1 MANVSV
7 ILPAYNCGEY
17 IRHTIRSVQNQD
29 YRNWEMIIIND
40 ASTDNTAAEIK
51 AFADT
56 DPRIKVI
63 TLPEN
68 KGVAA
73 ARNIGISKAEG
84 RFLAF
89 IDADD
94 LWGKEKLSRQIF
106 FMQKHNAALS
116 HTAFGFIDRD
126 GNMAKQGQSGVDE
139 EIDMKT
145 YMKTSQI
152 RMSSVMIDRK
162 RIKDV
167 HFPADRKICED
178 ARLWMDYL
186 RSGEH
191 FYGLNEVLMLYRV
204 RPKQL
209 SHRKDKMAWAAFKR
223 YMGEKSLSPAERVSC
238 FAHYACSALKIW
250 KPKNNVDIKYIKD
263 NFNCR

>member
-1 MANVSV
+1 MVNVSI
-7 ILPAYNCGEY
+7 ILPAYNCEKY
-17 IRHTIRSVQNQD
+17 IRDTLISVQNQD
-29 YRNWEMIIIND
+29 YKNWELLIIND
-40 ASTDNTAAEIK
+40 ASTDNTLAEIEP
-51 AFADT
+51 FAAKDS
-56 DPRIKVI
+56 RIKVI
-63 TLPEN
+63 SHQVN

-73 ARNIGISKAEG
+73 ARNTGISQAKG

-89 IDADD
+89 IDSDD

-106 FMQKHNAALS
+106 FMHKHNAALS
-116 HTAFGFIDRD
+116 HTAFAFINAN
-126 GNMAKQGQSGVDE
+126 GEIAKQGQSAVDE
-139 EIDMKT
+139 KIDMKT

-152 RMSSVMIDRK
+152 RMSSVMIDRN

-167 HFPADRKICED
+167 HFPADRKLCED

-191 FYGLNEVLMLYRV
+191 FYGLNQVLMLYRV

-209 SHRKDKMAWAAFKR
+209 SHRKDKMAWTAFKR
-223 YMGEKSLSPAERVSC
+223 YMSEKTLTPVERISC

-250 KPKNNVDIKYIKD
+250 KPKNNIDIKYIKE